1 MNSCF
6 CASRVERKRHMAASS
21 KTALFQVDNI
31 EATFGLDSGC
41 TNTSLEHTAYDKEVV
56 GSSSIGR

>member
-6 CASRVERKRHMAASS
+6 CASRVERKRHLAASS
-21 KTALFQVDNI
+21 KSALFQVDNI

-41 TNTSLEHTAYDKEVV
+41 TSTSLEHTACD
-56 GSSSIGR
+56 